1 MCVITRHKLEVSRI
15 DKIMSIESVGL
26 SDGVWI
32 EEINNE
38 SLHEFD
44 KQQPFYKN
52 GFVKIMPYGK
62 VLSSK
67 IVEVPVK
74 N

>member
-15 DKIMSIESVGL
+15 DKIMSIESVG
-26 SDGVWI
+26 VWI

-38 SLHEFD
+38 SLHEFN

-74 N
+74 H